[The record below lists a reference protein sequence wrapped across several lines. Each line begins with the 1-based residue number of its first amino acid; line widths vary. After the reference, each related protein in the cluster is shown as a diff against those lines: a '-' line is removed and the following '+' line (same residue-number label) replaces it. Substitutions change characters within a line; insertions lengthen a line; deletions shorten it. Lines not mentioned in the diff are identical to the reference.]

1 MGVRNMKKVAI
12 YVISFLSLSVLLSTC
27 YFFSYRY
34 ALNKFN
40 RNATEQSGVT
50 RRLSG
55 TGSHDV
61 SANTKTTVSPD
72 ASYTLQ
78 TYDLATDKL
87 KEKKENIPND
97 FVGMT
102 RNQIINRLNVYV
114 QNKSLDEYNKGLVSW
129 QLVSFAPDRVV
140 VKKTYNS
147 EGILY
152 KFFLIIRDEN
162 VVVYYSD
169 KKTIYEDETGIN
181 LDELSE
187 EDKRELIYGKWIQD
201 ENELYSLLENYTS

>member
-1 MGVRNMKKVAI
+1 MKKAAI
-12 YVISFLSLSVLLSTC
+12 YAISFLSLSVLLSTC
-27 YFFSYRY
+27 YFVSYRY

-50 RRLSG
+50 KKLSG
-55 TGSHDV
+55 TGSYDV
-61 SANTKTTVSPD
+61 SANTKTTVSKD

-78 TYDLATDKL
+78 IYDLATDKL

-102 RNQIINRLNVYV
+102 RDQIINRLNVYV

-152 KFFLIIRDEN
+152 KYFMIIRDGN

-169 KKTIYEDETGIN
+169 KKTIYEDDTGIN

-187 EDKRELIYGKWIQD
+187 VDKRELMYGKWIQD
-201 ENELYSLLENYTS
+201 ENELYSLLDGYTS

>member
-1 MGVRNMKKVAI
+1 MGVRNMKKAAI
-12 YVISFLSLSVLLSTC
+12 YAISFLSLSVLLSTC
-27 YFFSYRY
+27 YFVSYRY

-50 RRLSG
+50 KKLSG
-55 TGSHDV
+55 TGSYDV
-61 SANTKTTVSPD
+61 SANTKTTVSKD

-78 TYDLATDKL
+78 IYDLATDKL

-102 RNQIINRLNVYV
+102 RDQIMNRLNVYV

-152 KFFLIIRDEN
+152 KYFMIIRDGN

-187 EDKRELIYGKWIQD
+187 VDKRELMYGKWIQD
-201 ENELYSLLENYTS
+201 ENELYSLLDGYTS

>member
-12 YVISFLSLSVLLSTC
+12 YAISFLSLSVLLSTC
-27 YFFSYRY
+27 YFVSYRY

-50 RRLSG
+50 KRLSG
-55 TGSHDV
+55 TGTYDV

-78 TYDLATDKL
+78 IYDLATDKL

-102 RNQIINRLNVYV
+102 RDQIINRLNVYV

-129 QLVSFAPDRVV
+129 QLVSFAPERVV

-147 EGILY
+147 EGILFKY
-152 KFFLIIRDEN
+152 FMIIRDGN
-162 VVVYYSD
+162 VVIYYSD

-187 EDKRELIYGKWIQD
+187 VDKRELMYGKWIQD
-201 ENELYSLLENYTS
+201 ENELYSLLDGYTS

>member
-1 MGVRNMKKVAI
+1 MKKVAI
-12 YVISFLSLSVLLSTC
+12 YAISFLSLSVLLSTC
-27 YFFSYRY
+27 YFVSYRY

-50 RRLSG
+50 KRLSG
-55 TGSHDV
+55 TGTYDV

-78 TYDLATDKL
+78 IYDLATDKL

-102 RNQIINRLNVYV
+102 RDQIINRLNVYV

-129 QLVSFAPDRVV
+129 QLVSFAPERVV

-147 EGILY
+147 EGILFKY
-152 KFFLIIRDEN
+152 FMIIRDGN
-162 VVVYYSD
+162 VVIYYSD

-187 EDKRELIYGKWIQD
+187 VDKRELMYGKWIQD
-201 ENELYSLLENYTS
+201 ENELYSLLDGYTS

>member
-1 MGVRNMKKVAI
+1 MKKAAI
-12 YVISFLSLSVLLSTC
+12 YAISFLSLSVLLSTC
-27 YFFSYRY
+27 YFVSYRY

-50 RRLSG
+50 KKLSG
-55 TGSHDV
+55 TGSYDV
-61 SANTKTTVSPD
+61 SANTKTTVSKD

-78 TYDLATDKL
+78 IYDLATDKL

-102 RNQIINRLNVYV
+102 RDQIMNRLNVYV

-152 KFFLIIRDEN
+152 KYFMIIRDGN

-187 EDKRELIYGKWIQD
+187 VDKKELMYGKWIQD
-201 ENELYSLLENYTS
+201 ENELYSLLDGYTS

>member
-1 MGVRNMKKVAI
+1 MKKAAI
-12 YVISFLSLSVLLSTC
+12 YAISFLSLSVLLSTC
-27 YFFSYRY
+27 YFVSYRY

-50 RRLSG
+50 KKLSG
-55 TGSHDV
+55 TGSYDV
-61 SANTKTTVSPD
+61 SANTKTTVSKD

-78 TYDLATDKL
+78 IYDLATDKL

-102 RNQIINRLNVYV
+102 RDQIMNRLNVYV

-152 KFFLIIRDEN
+152 KYFMIIRDGN

-187 EDKRELIYGKWIQD
+187 VDKRELMYGKWIQD
-201 ENELYSLLENYTS
+201 ENELYSLLDGYTS

>member
-1 MGVRNMKKVAI
+1 MKKAAI
-12 YVISFLSLSVLLSTC
+12 YAISFLSLSVLLSTC
-27 YFFSYRY
+27 YFVSYRY

-50 RRLSG
+50 KKLSG
-55 TGSHDV
+55 TGSYDV
-61 SANTKTTVSPD
+61 SANTKTTVSKD

-78 TYDLATDKL
+78 IYDLATDKL

-102 RNQIINRLNVYV
+102 RDQIINRLNVYV

-152 KFFLIIRDEN
+152 KYFMIIRDGN

-187 EDKRELIYGKWIQD
+187 VDKRELMYGKWIQD
-201 ENELYSLLENYTS
+201 ENELYSLLDGYTS

>member
-1 MGVRNMKKVAI
+1 MKKAAI
-12 YVISFLSLSVLLSTC
+12 FAISFLSLSVLLSTC
-27 YFFSYRY
+27 YFVSYRY

-50 RRLSG
+50 KKLSG
-55 TGSHDV
+55 TGSYDV
-61 SANTKTTVSPD
+61 SANTKTTVSKD

-78 TYDLATDKL
+78 IYDLATDKL

-102 RNQIINRLNVYV
+102 RDQIMNRLNVYV

-152 KFFLIIRDEN
+152 KYFMIIRDGN

-187 EDKRELIYGKWIQD
+187 VDKRELMYGKWIQD
-201 ENELYSLLENYTS
+201 ENELYSLLDGYTS

>member
-1 MGVRNMKKVAI
+1 MGVRNMKKAAI
-12 YVISFLSLSVLLSTC
+12 YAISFLSLSVLLSTC
-27 YFFSYRY
+27 YFVSYRY

-50 RRLSG
+50 KKLSG
-55 TGSHDV
+55 TGSYDV
-61 SANTKTTVSPD
+61 SANTKTTVSKD

-78 TYDLATDKL
+78 IYDLATDKL

-102 RNQIINRLNVYV
+102 RDQIINRLNVYV

-152 KFFLIIRDEN
+152 KYFMIIRDGN

-187 EDKRELIYGKWIQD
+187 VDKRELMYGKWIQD
-201 ENELYSLLENYTS
+201 ENELYSLLDGYTS